1 MDIKRVF
8 LIILDSVGM
17 GPAPD
22 AEAFGDHNP
31 NTLGHI
37 AAETPGFSL
46 PVMESLGLG
55 NIEGMEG
62 YAPAEHP
69 AGAFARLHELSAGK
83 DTTIGHWEI
92 AGIISPK
99 PLPTYPNGFG
109 EDILKP
115 FREQTGRGVLGNCV
129 ASGTTILDE
138 LGEEHMRTGDR
149 RSRRDRSDR

>member
-37 AAETPGFSL
+37 AAATPGFSL

-55 NIEGMEG
+55 NIEGM
-62 YAPAEHP
+62 
-69 AGAFARLHELSAGK
+69 
-83 DTTIGHWEI
+83 T
-92 AGIISPK
+92 GIIRQTTVNNGVTSLEFGLDHRSP
-99 PLPTYPNGFG
+99 L
-109 EDILKP
+109 
-115 FREQTGRGVLGNCV
+115 
-129 ASGTTILDE
+129 
-138 LGEEHMRTGDR
+138 
-149 RSRRDRSDR
+149 

>member
-37 AAETPGFSL
+37 AAETPGFIL
-46 PVMESLGLG
+46 PIMESLGLG
-55 NIEGMEG
+55 NIEGMVG

-83 DTTIGHWEI
+83 TPRS
-92 AGIISPK
+92 A
-99 PLPTYPNGFG
+99 
-109 EDILKP
+109 
-115 FREQTGRGVLGNCV
+115 TGRSP
-129 ASGTTILDE
+129 ASSAPN
-138 LGEEHMRTGDR
+138 
-149 RSRRDRSDR
+149 RSRLIRTASVKIS